1 VNEHR
6 RQRAVILASGGLDST
21 VAAAVAQRDGY
32 EIYLL
37 TLAYRQRH
45 AIEIE
50 RAAQVAA
57 ALGARQHRVIEV
69 DLRAIGGSALTD
81 DLPVPKN
88 RTEQDRGQGI
98 PITYVPGRNL
108 IFLSLAAAHAEVL
121 GASVI
126 YFGANVVDYS
136 GYPDC
141 RAEFLRAFEAVVQA
155 GTKAGAEGRRIE
167 VRTPLLSLTK
177 ADIIRLGLKL
187 NAPIHLTHS
196 CYDPVGTLA
205 CGLCDSCLIRKQG
218 FADAGVE
225 DPIPYAVS

>member
-1 VNEHR
+1 MNEHR

-21 VAAAVAQRDGY
+21 VAAAVALRDGY

-37 TLAYRQRH
+37 TVAYRQRH

-57 ALGARQHRVIEV
+57 ALRAQQHLVIDV

-88 RTEQDRGQGI
+88 RTEQDREQGI
-98 PITYVPGRNL
+98 PSTYVPGRNL

-177 ADIIRLGLKL
+177 ADIIRLGMTL
-187 NAPIHLTHS
+187 NVPIHLTHS
-196 CYDPVGTLA
+196 CYDPIGTLA

-225 DPIPYAVS
+225 DPIPYAIV